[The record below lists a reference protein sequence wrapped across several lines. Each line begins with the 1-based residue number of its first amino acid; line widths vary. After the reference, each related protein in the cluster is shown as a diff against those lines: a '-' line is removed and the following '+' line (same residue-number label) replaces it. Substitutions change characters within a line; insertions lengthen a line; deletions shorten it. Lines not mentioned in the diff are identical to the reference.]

1 MWWYDYIIEKALM
14 KNSSLI
20 ENASITYKTII
31 VFAVMGLISGLL
43 MMALSSSVSL
53 TDYPATREVYDR
65 LIPGLVF
72 GTILYATLRYY
83 RLIAGKHWISFLILV
98 LTAVL
103 GWYLASKIAMRPD
116 LYPTSKSIK
125 LAGFFGAFC
134 VAIPLLWVCEIHKDK
149 NNRGEFVI
157 DVSVFGIIG
166 AFIYTMIDPSNQQPG
181 LIFPI
186 WQSMVFMSIPISFFY
201 CRWINKLTN
210 TFVTGRV
217 KKRVIEIKN
226 QAVKAVE
233 RGEPFKKK

>member
-20 ENASITYKTII
+20 ENARITYKTII
-31 VFAVMGLISGLL
+31 VFAIMGMISGLL
-43 MMALSSSVSL
+43 IMTL
-53 TDYPATREVYDR
+53 PASMSFSG

-83 RLIAGKHWISFLILV
+83 RLIVGKHWISLLILI

-103 GWYLASKIAMRPD
+103 GWYLASKIAMSP
-116 LYPTSKSIK
+116 YPASKSIK
-125 LAGFFGAFC
+125 FAGLFGDFT
-134 VAIPLLWVCEIHKDK
+134 VAASLLWVCGINKDK
-149 NNRGEFVI
+149 NNRTNFVMI
-157 DVSVFGIIG
+157 VSIFGMIG
-166 AFIYTMIDPSNQQPG
+166 AFIYTMIDPSNHQPG

-186 WQSMVFMSIPISFFY
+186 WQSIVFMSIPISFFY
-201 CRWINKLTN
+201 CRWINNLTN